1 MILILGGT
9 SDSIMIAN
17 MIMRFSDNLILSTAT
32 EYGKEVASKRFD
44 GTIIH
49 GKMDDVKLSKYCMDR
64 GIRMVIDATH
74 PYAKQVSENA
84 IKTCKDINIEYIRYE
99 RPLIE
104 KDEEKYIYCYSY
116 EEAGKIIDGLQ
127 GNALITT
134 GSKDIEHILHEIK
147 DKYRA
152 YIRVLPQSGNLE
164 RLERLYVL
172 PDQII
177 AMKGPFS
184 KELNVAIMNS
194 IDCKIMVTKESGS
207 RGMIQEKLQAAD
219 ECNVKVIVIGRPK
232 IDYPKVFSVTDD
244 MIEYIKE
251 KAYGNK

>member
-9 SDSIMIAN
+9 SDSIIIAN
-17 MIMRFSDNLILSTAT
+17 RIIKFSNDVILSCAT
-32 EYGKEVASKRFD
+32 EYGKEVASKSFD
-44 GTIIH
+44 GGIIY
-49 GKMDDVKLSKYCMDR
+49 GKMDDIELTKYCVDK
-64 GIRMVIDATH
+64 GISIVIDATH

-84 IKTCKDINIEYIRYE
+84 IKACKAIDIEYVRYE

-116 EEAGKIIDGLQ
+116 EEAGKTIDRLH
-127 GNALITT
+127 GNVLITT
-134 GSKDIEHILHEIK
+134 GSKDVEHIINEIK
-147 DKYRA
+147 DKSRA
-152 YIRVLPQSGNLE
+152 YIRVLPQSGNIQKLE
-164 RLERLYVL
+164 GLHVL

-194 IDCKIMVTKESGS
+194 IDCRIMVTKESGS

-232 IDYPKVFSVTDD
+232 INYPKVFCDMDD
-244 MIEYIKE
+244 MINYIKG
-251 KAYGNK
+251 KTV

>member
-9 SDSIMIAN
+9 SDSIVIAN
-17 MIMRFSDNLILSTAT
+17 RITRFTNDIILSCAT
-32 EYGKEVASKRFD
+32 EYGKEVASKSFD
-44 GTIIH
+44 GTIIY
-49 GKMDDVKLSKYCMDR
+49 GKMDDIELGEYCIHKGISK
-64 GIRMVIDATH
+64 VIDATH

-84 IKTCKDINIEYIRYE
+84 IKACESIDIEYVRYE

-104 KDEEKYIYCYSY
+104 KDERKYIYCYSY
-116 EEAGKIIDGLQ
+116 EEAGKTIDRLQ
-127 GNALITT
+127 GNVLITT
-134 GSKDIEHILHEIK
+134 GSKDVEHIIHEIK
-147 DKYRA
+147 DKSRA
-152 YIRVLPQSGNLE
+152 YIRVLPQSGNIEKLE
-164 RLERLYVL
+164 RLHVL

-184 KELNVAIMNS
+184 KELNAAIMNN

-232 IDYPKVFSVTDD
+232 IDYPKVFCDTDD
-244 MIEYIKE
+244 MINYIKG
-251 KAYGNK
+251 KTD